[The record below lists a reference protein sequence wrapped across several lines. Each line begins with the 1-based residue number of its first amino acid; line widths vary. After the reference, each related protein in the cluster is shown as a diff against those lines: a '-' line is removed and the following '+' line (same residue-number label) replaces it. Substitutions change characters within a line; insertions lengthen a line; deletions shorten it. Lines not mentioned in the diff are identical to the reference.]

1 MENIIFGI
9 DHGNGNMK
17 TVRQS
22 FPCGFKMQET
32 KPSHLFSKDIIEYQ
46 GKFYSLTT
54 NKFAYQTDKTA
65 DEKALILT
73 LFAMAKEWEARLK
86 EKIEDYD
93 FKKNFSGLNG
103 KEIVLALGLPPAHF
117 EKQHVQFKK
126 YFEDNLRN
134 GINFKYNDKSIMAYL
149 KDVIVLPQDYA
160 GATIL
165 MGDVIKEN
173 NTVYC
178 IDIGDGTVDMVGLT
192 DGMPEKDTMLSREM
206 GMSKLRGQIIDDVIN
221 DYGVTLD
228 TKTVDGYLT
237 DKKLPL
243 PEDIRDQVM
252 NRIERTTSEFTTE
265 LINQL
270 HTKVADFRVYPSIFL
285 GGGSAVLKDYIEK
298 SKMFGIT
305 YFIDNISA
313 NAIGYEQIAEAL
325 VK

>member
-17 TVRQS
+17 TVRVN

-32 KPSHLFSKDIIEYQ
+32 EPSALFSKDIIEYQ

-54 NKFAYQTDKTA
+54 NKFAYQTDKTS
-65 DEKALILT
+65 DDKALILT
-73 LFAMAKEWEARLK
+73 FFAIAKEWEARLK
-86 EKIEDYD
+86 EKTADYD
-93 FKKNFSGLNG
+93 FKKHFSGLNG
-103 KEIVLALGLPPAHF
+103 KEIVLSLGLPPAHF
-117 EKQHVQFKK
+117 EKQHAAFKK

-134 GINFKYNDKSIMAYL
+134 GINFKYNGKSIMAYL
-149 KDVIVLPQDYA
+149 KEVIVLPQDYA
-160 GATIL
+160 GATIM

-173 NTVYC
+173 GTVYC

-192 DGMPEKDTMLSREM
+192 DGMPDKDTMLSREM

-221 DYGVTLD
+221 DYGITLD
-228 TKTVDGYLT
+228 TKTVDGYLKE
-237 DKKLPL
+237 KKLPL
-243 PEDIRDQVM
+243 PDDIKDQVVA
-252 NRIERTTSEFTTE
+252 RIERTALEFTTE

-270 HTKVADFRVYPSIFL
+270 HTKVADFRVSPSIFL
-285 GGGSAVLKDYIEK
+285 GGGSFVLKEYIEK

-305 YFIDNISA
+305 YYIDDISA
-313 NAIGYEQIAEAL
+313 NAIGYEKIAEAL